1 MPGTV
6 SIRSLMVVAVGL
18 FFTPVILGQSPAGAD
33 PRSDPASVS
42 PVSSNPRVTF
52 ANGKL
57 AINAQNTTMKDLLR
71 AVSLATGA
79 VIEFPAEHA
88 AERMSA
94 TIAPGPVRDVL
105 STLLN
110 GSGFNYVMLGSPND
124 PGTLQRMIL
133 TDAEPSA
140 KPQLA
145 QLDQV
150 APPAT
155 VASQPAPNA
164 FLYKPPASAS
174 VPLTRDIPLVA
185 VEAPK
190 DPVAPE
196 ALGQMM
202 RDLAQQIREKQQER
216 GDVPAP
222 PPQINTAPQ
231 QNPPPPPQNA
241 PAPQPD
247 ASETPQ

>member
-1 MPGTV
+1 MPCTV

-18 FFTPVILGQSPAGAD
+18 FFAPVILGQSPAGAD
-33 PRSDPASVS
+33 PRSDAASVS

-71 AVSLATGA
+71 AVSFATGA

-105 STLLN
+105 TILLN

-145 QLDQV
+145 QLDPA

-155 VASQPAPNA
+155 QPPPNA
-164 FLYKPPASAS
+164 FLYKPPASAA

-185 VEAPK
+185 LEAPK

-231 QNPPPPPQNA
+231 QNPPQPPQNA

-247 ASETPQ
+247 ASETPQQ